1 MSRSYL
7 ILDAY
12 YPSFLEAHYAQH
24 PEIANLGYED
34 ALARLMATCFGTS
47 DFYSTNLRSLG
58 NVAAEIVAN
67 DAELQAKWA
76 SSANLRPARF
86 SNERAV
92 ASRVPYLKRFVEPA
106 RWQETVLV
114 EQVKA
119 ARPDVLYVQ
128 DLLLCTSGFLSRI
141 RPFVKLVVGQ
151 IASPLPP
158 DSFLRGVDLVLTSC
172 PHFVQRFRDRGI
184 PTEYFR
190 LGFESSLLGR
200 LTSTPASYGAV
211 FVGGMT
217 NLHVKGN
224 EVIRHAAGRVD
235 LDVWGYGF
243 EDLPSD
249 SPILRRFHGEA
260 WGLDMYNVLKG
271 AKIVVNRHGEVA
283 ENYASNMRLFEA
295 TGVGSLL
302 ITDEKDNLGEFFE
315 VGKEIE
321 TYGDPDELVDKI
333 KYFLTHEE
341 QRARI
346 ACAGQARTLREHTYL
361 HRMRELEQ
369 LLEPHLRHLQG
380 SSNQ

>member
-7 ILDAY
+7 IVDTCY
-12 YPSFLEAHYAQH
+12 TPFLETHYAQH
-24 PEIANLGYED
+24 SEIADLGYEE
-34 ALARLMATCFGTS
+34 ALGELMARCFGTS
-47 DFYSTNLRSLG
+47 DYYATNLRSLG
-58 NVAAEIVAN
+58 NIAHDVVAN
-67 DAELQAKWA
+67 DGVLQAKWA
-76 SSANLRPARF
+76 SAAQVGPVGPSTVQ
-86 SNERAV
+86 AV
-92 ASRVPYLKRFVEPA
+92 ANKLPYLKRFATPA
-106 RWQETVLV
+106 RWLETVLV
-114 EQVKA
+114 RQVEA
-119 ARPDVLYVQ
+119 ARPDVLFVQ
-128 DLLLCTSGFLSRI
+128 DMYLCTPEFIQRI
-141 RPFVKLVVGQ
+141 RPFVKLVVGY
-151 IASPLPP
+151 IACPLPN
-158 DSFLRGVDLVLTSC
+158 DSFLRGADLILTSC

-184 PTEYFR
+184 ATEYFR

-200 LTSTPASYGAV
+200 LARTPASHGAV

-217 NLHVKGN
+217 NLHLRGN
-224 EVIRHAAGRVD
+224 EVIRRAAERVD

-271 AKIVVNRHGEVA
+271 AKIVINRHGEVA
-283 ENYASNMRLFEA
+283 ENNASNMRLFEA

-346 ACAGQARTLREHTYL
+346 ARAGQARTLREHTYL
-361 HRMRELEQ
+361 HRTRELEQ
-369 LLEPHLRHLQG
+369 LLEPRLREG
-380 SSNQ
+380 

>member
-24 PEIANLGYED
+24 PEIADLGYED
-34 ALARLMATCFGTS
+34 ALGKLMARCFGTS

-67 DAELQAKWA
+67 DDVLQAKWA
-76 SSANLRPARF
+76 SSANVRPGRF
-86 SNERAV
+86 STGQAA
-92 ASRVPYLKRFVEPA
+92 ASRVPFLRRFVDPA

-128 DLLLCTSGFLSRI
+128 DLRLCTSEFVERI

-151 IASPLPP
+151 IASPLPG
-158 DSFLRGVDLVLTSC
+158 DSFLLEADLVLTSC

-190 LGFESSLLGR
+190 LGFESSLLSR

-217 NLHVKGN
+217 NLHLRGN
-224 EVIRHAAGRVD
+224 EAIRRAAEKVD

-243 EDLPSD
+243 EALPPD

-260 WGLDMYNVLKG
+260 WGLDMYNVFKA

-302 ITDEKDNLGEFFE
+302 ITDEKDNLGELFE

-333 KYFLTHEE
+333 KYFLAHEE

-346 ACAGQARTLREHTYL
+346 ARAGQARTLREHTYL
-361 HRMRELEQ
+361 HRMQELEQ
-369 LLEPHLRHLQG
+369 LLEPYLRRQEE
-380 SSNQ
+380 SSNH